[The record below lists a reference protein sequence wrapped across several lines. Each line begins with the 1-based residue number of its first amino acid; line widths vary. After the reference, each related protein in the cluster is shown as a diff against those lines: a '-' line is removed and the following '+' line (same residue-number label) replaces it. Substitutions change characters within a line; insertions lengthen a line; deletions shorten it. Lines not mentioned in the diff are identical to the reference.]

1 LTGTDGD
8 TLIAVWVQPRA
19 SRSEIGTV
27 VEGRLRLRVHSPAHD
42 NRANEEVCRL
52 LSRHLDVPPST
63 VTITTGAGSRRKVVR
78 VDGLAASEA
87 ARRLN
92 I

>member
-1 LTGTDGD
+1 LTASGGD

-19 SRSEIGTV
+19 SRSEIGIV
-27 VEGRLRLRVHSPAHD
+27 ADGRLRLRVNSPPHD

-63 VTITTGAGSRRKVVR
+63 VNIAAGAGSRRKVVR
-78 VDGLAASEA
+78 VDGLAVSEA
-87 ARRLN
+87 ARRLKV
-92 I
+92 